1 MNPAAPQTPQPDP
14 RRRTIAAVLGILAGI
29 VLVLALSLRTISV
42 LYTDYLWF
50 DHVKLGSVWS
60 GLLGARI
67 LPSMLLFVVS
77 FIGVLATLLVADRVA
92 PKELPPGP
100 DRELV
105 MRVRQ
110 FMGTRRRLIWIGVSI
125 LVALVTIA
133 GVADNWNEWILFRNG
148 GSFGVSDPQFGKDVG
163 FYVFKLPFY
172 TLVTSWLFNTL
183 IIIFI
188 VSVGVHYLNG
198 GIRVQIRPGEPRST
212 PAVKAHL
219 SVILAAIALVRAFAY
234 YLNQFELSFSSR
246 GRVQG
251 ASFTDVTAQLPAYRL
266 LILISLAAAV
276 LLIINI
282 RRRGWVLPVIAV
294 ALWLFVSVVV
304 GEIYPTVIQRF
315 RVLPNELAKETPY
328 IARNIEGTRAAYGLD
343 EVQTQTFDYQEDLD
357 ASAVNAAAQTLL
369 NVRLWDPDLVLST
382 FEQLQAGRQF
392 YEFTDL
398 DIDRYQ
404 IDGQLTQTLLGVREL
419 NGQAIPSGWPSK
431 HLEFTHGYGLA
442 LAPSNRVVDGRPDFI
457 AGGIPVVS
465 EEIPIDQPDIYFGEG
480 LSDYVLVGVDQDEFD
495 YPEGDSNRRT
505 RYEGSAGVSL
515 DGWLRRMAFAFRFE
529 DPSLFL
535 SREPNKET
543 RVLYQRNVTERVKE
557 LAPFLDFDSDPY
569 AVIVEGKVYWIVDAY
584 TSTQSYPY
592 SQGIRSGRLPEG
604 SGLSK
609 RVNYVRNSVKAVVD
623 AYDGT
628 VTFYVVDDEDPIV
641 RAYRKAFPD
650 LFTDGDEVP
659 PEMAAH
665 FRYPEDLFRIQ
676 TDVYREYH
684 QTDPRTFYAETD
696 LWEIAQNP
704 DVGEIR
710 TRSTASGS
718 AGTVTVTSSDSD
730 AVTGDIS
737 SSAARMDPYYLLMRL
752 PGERVDE
759 FVLSQPFVPSV
770 SRNQRD
776 LGNLLS
782 FVVARS
788 DPGHYGELVSY
799 TMPKDET
806 VPGPAQVN
814 NVIANEADISS
825 KISLLNQQGSK
836 VIQGSLQ
843 IVPVGDSILYVRP
856 LYVQGEGDAA
866 FPELEFVVV
875 VYAGEAVFDTT
886 LEGAISQLFGP
897 EAAIGPDEDAN
908 ENAAN
913 PTAGA
918 SDAERLAGIL
928 EDARAAQ
935 RRADDALK
943 KGDLGAYQQAVDE
956 VGELID
962 DAERVAR
969 RLVGDSDTSS
979 STTETSRPAQIA
991 PESDESESD
1000 ADGQT
1005 GTDTG
1010 DAGTILTTT
1019 TSVGTTSTSHAETT
1033 NSTTSN

>member
-1 MNPAAPQTPQPDP
+1 M
-14 RRRTIAAVLGILAGI
+14 LGILAGI
-29 VLVLALSLRTISV
+29 LLVLALSLRTISV

-50 DHVKLGSVWS
+50 DHMRLGSVWS
-60 GLLGARI
+60 GLMGARV
-67 LPSMLLFVVS
+67 LPSIILFIIAFAS
-77 FIGVLATLLVADRVA
+77 VLVTLLVADRVA

-105 MRVRQ
+105 MRVRD
-110 FMGTRRRLIWIGVSI
+110 FMGSRRKLIWTGVSV
-125 LVALVTIA
+125 LVALVTVA

-148 GSFGVSDPQFGKDVG
+148 GSFGVEDPQFGKDVG

-172 TLVTSWLFNTL
+172 SLLTGWLFNTL
-183 IIIFI
+183 IIIFL
-188 VSVGVHYLNG
+188 VSVAVHYLNG
-198 GIRVQIRPGEPRST
+198 GIRVQIRPGESRST

-219 SVILAAIALVRAFAY
+219 SVVLAAIALVRAFAY
-234 YLNQFELSFSSR
+234 YLNQFELNFSSR

-251 ASFTDVTAQLPAYRL
+251 ASFADVTAQLPAYRL

-304 GEIYPTVIQRF
+304 GEIYPTVVQRF

-343 EVQTQTFDYQEDLD
+343 RVETETFDYQEDLD
-357 ASAVNAAAQTLL
+357 ASAISDAGQTLL
-369 NVRLWDPDLVLST
+369 NVRLWDPELVLNT

-392 YEFTDL
+392 YQFNDL
-398 DIDRYQ
+398 DIDRYD
-404 IDGQLTQTLLGVREL
+404 INGQLTQTVLGVREL
-419 NGQAIPSGWPSK
+419 NGQAIPSGWPSR
-431 HLEFTHGYGLA
+431 HLEFTHGYGVA
-442 LAPSNRVVDGRPDFI
+442 LAPSNRVVDGRPDFM

-465 EEIPIDQPDIYFGEG
+465 EDIPIDEPAVYFGEG
-480 LSDYVLVGVDQDEFD
+480 MSDYVLVGVKQDEFD

-505 RYEGSAGVSL
+505 RYDGAAGVSL
-515 DGWLRRMAFAFRFE
+515 DGWLRRVAFSFRFE

-535 SREPNKET
+535 SREPEAET
-543 RVLYQRNVTERVKE
+543 RVIYQRDVKNRVNE
-557 LAPFLDFDSDPY
+557 LAPFLDYDSDPY
-569 AVIVEGKVYWIVDAY
+569 PVIVEGKIYWIVDGY
-584 TSTQSYPY
+584 TTTQSYPY
-592 SQGIRSGRLPEG
+592 SQGIRSGRLPSD
-604 SGLSK
+604 SGLRK

-628 VTFYVVDDEDPIV
+628 VTLYAVDDDDPIL
-641 RAYRKAFPD
+641 RAYRKAFPS

-659 PEMAAH
+659 EELAAH

-684 QTDPRTFYAETD
+684 QTDPQIFYAETD

-710 TRSTASGS
+710 TRSTSSSGGS
-718 AGTVTVTSSDSD
+718 GGTVTVASSDADS
-730 AVTGDIS
+730 VTGDIS
-737 SSAARMDPYYLLMRL
+737 SSAARMDPYYLFMRL
-752 PGERVDE
+752 PGQEADE

-770 SRNQRD
+770 SGNQRD

-788 DPGHYGELVSY
+788 DPGHYGEIVSY

-814 NVIANEADISS
+814 NVIANQTEISS
-825 KISLLNQQGSK
+825 QISLLNQQGSK

-875 VYAGEAVFDTT
+875 VYAGDAVFDTT

-897 EAAIGPDEDAN
+897 EAALSGSAEDQTDTPTESPDQTDAQ
-908 ENAAN
+908 
-913 PTAGA
+913 
-918 SDAERLAGIL
+918 RLSSIL
-928 EDARAAQ
+928 NDARAAQ
-935 RRADDALK
+935 RRADEALAA
-943 KGDLGAYQQAVDE
+943 GDLGGYQDAVDE
-956 VGELID
+956 VGELLD
-962 DAERVAR
+962 DASRVAGR
-969 RLVGDSDTSS
+969 IVDGTDASGPAADTDSSASTEPSDT
-979 STTETSRPAQIA
+979 TSPSQIA
-991 PESDESESD
+991 PEPDPASDLPTVGGEG
-1000 ADGQT
+1000 DGT
-1005 GTDTG
+1005 
-1010 DAGTILTTT
+1010 AA
-1019 TSVGTTSTSHAETT
+1019 STS
-1033 NSTTSN
+1033 STTVSSDDRTISTESN